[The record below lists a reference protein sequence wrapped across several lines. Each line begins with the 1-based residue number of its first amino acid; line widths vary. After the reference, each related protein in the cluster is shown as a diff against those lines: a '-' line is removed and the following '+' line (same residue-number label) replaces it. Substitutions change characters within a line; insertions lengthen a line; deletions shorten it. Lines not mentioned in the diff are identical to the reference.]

1 MNDDNNNE
9 STKGG
14 SAVPTSQALL
24 LKTLEDMLHDRIAKK
39 KVDTQKCNEISE
51 TEKIWTEIETL
62 HWVLSESRSI
72 RRRLEA
78 Q

>member
-1 MNDDNNNE
+1 MNDNNNE

-39 KVDTQKCNEISE
+39 KIETQKFHEIAE
-51 TEKIWTEIETL
+51 TEKLWTEIETL